1 MVRKLYTDDDYFNM
15 ACEANAQG
23 KKLVK
28 VQEEREYD
36 VEVLEWDYIEAE
48 ETRPVYDDEG
58 NPVTHKETI
67 ENPIF
72 DEQGNIIGYGE
83 PIEIDVQNT
92 ETVIVQKPVP
102 HMVEETVI
110 NPITGEEETVIV
122 QGHHTEK
129 RTEIVEFLEI
139 QDNPENFARQF
150 FNTSLGY
157 VRRKPYVK
165 GTGEY
170 KDFLSDIV
178 SGLKV
183 GDTVLTYTVE
193 GKQQIATVTE
203 QFISECV
210 QQYNRDF
217 YGA

>member
-1 MVRKLYTDDDYFNM
+1 MRKLYTDEDYFRM
-15 ACEANAQG
+15 ANEANAEG

-36 VEVLEWDYIEAE
+36 VEVYEYEKKIIQ
-48 ETRPVYDDEG
+48 V
-58 NPVTHKETI
+58 
-67 ENPIF
+67 PIYN
-72 DEQGNIIGYGE
+72 DKYEIIGYKNVE
-83 PIEIDVQNT
+83 VDDLDKPI
-92 ETVIVQKPVP
+92 
-102 HMVEETVI
+102 MVEETI
-110 NPITGEEETVIV
+110 IDPITGEEITVTV
-122 QGHHTEK
+122 QKHHTEK

-178 SGLKV
+178 SGLKI
-183 GDTVLTYTVE
+183 GDTVLTYTAE
-193 GKQQIATVTE
+193 GTQQIASVTE
-203 QFISECV
+203 QFIAECV
-210 QQYNRDF
+210 HQYNLDF

>member
-1 MVRKLYTDDDYFNM
+1 MRKLYTDDDCFNM

-28 VQEEREYD
+28 VQEEIDVAYEVYEYKKKIIQ
-36 VEVLEWDYIEAE
+36 VPIYNE
-48 ETRPVYDDEG
+48 EGE
-58 NPVTHKETI
+58 
-67 ENPIF
+67 
-72 DEQGNIIGYGE
+72 IIGYE
-83 PIEIDVQNT
+83 DREVDDLDKPI
-92 ETVIVQKPVP
+92 
-102 HMVEETVI
+102 MVEETII
-110 NPITGEEETVIV
+110 NPITGEEETILVHK
-122 QGHHTEK
+122 HHTEYRK
-129 RTEIVEFLEI
+129 EIVERLEI
-139 QDNPENFARQF
+139 QDNPENFQRQF

-157 VRRKPYVK
+157 VRRKPFVK

-183 GDTVLTYTVE
+183 GDTVLTYTAE

-203 QFISECV
+203 QFIAECIH
-210 QQYNRDF
+210 QYNLDF

>member
-1 MVRKLYTDDDYFNM
+1 MRKLYTDEDYFRM
-15 ACEANAQG
+15 ANEANMQG

-28 VQEEREYD
+28 VQEEREFD
-36 VEVLEWDYIEAE
+36 VEVLEWDYVETE

-67 ENPIF
+67 ENPIY

-83 PIEIDVQNT
+83 PIEIDVQDT
-92 ETVIVQKPVP
+92 ETVIVQKPGP
-102 HMVEETVI
+102 HMVEETII
-110 NPITGEEETVIV
+110 NPETGEEETIIV
-122 QGHHTEK
+122 QKHHTEK

-139 QDNPENFARQF
+139 QDNPENFQRQF

-183 GDTVLTYTVE
+183 GDTVLTYTAE

-203 QFISECV
+203 QFIAECV
-210 QQYNRDF
+210 HQYNLDF
-217 YGA
+217 YGV

>member
-1 MVRKLYTDDDYFNM
+1 MRKLYTDDDYFNM
-15 ACEANAQG
+15 ACEANAEG

-36 VEVLEWDYIEAE
+36 VEVYEYEKNIIQVPIYNE
-48 ETRPVYDDEG
+48 EGE
-58 NPVTHKETI
+58 
-67 ENPIF
+67 
-72 DEQGNIIGYGE
+72 IIGYKDVE
-83 PIEIDVQNT
+83 VDDLDKPI
-92 ETVIVQKPVP
+92 
-102 HMVEETVI
+102 MVEETI
-110 NPITGEEETVIV
+110 IDPITGEEITILVHK
-122 QGHHTEK
+122 HHTEK

-139 QDNPENFARQF
+139 QDNPENFQRQF

-157 VRRKPYVK
+157 IRRKPYVK

-183 GDTVLTYTVE
+183 GDTVLTYTAE
-193 GKQQIATVTE
+193 GEQQIVTVTE
-203 QFISECV
+203 QFIAECIH
-210 QQYNRDF
+210 QYNLDF